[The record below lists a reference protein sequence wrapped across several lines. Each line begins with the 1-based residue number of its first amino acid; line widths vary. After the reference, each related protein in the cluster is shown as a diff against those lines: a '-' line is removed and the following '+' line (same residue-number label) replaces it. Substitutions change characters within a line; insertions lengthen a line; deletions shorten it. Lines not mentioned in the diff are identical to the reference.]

1 MLGVDRILVAL
12 SQDEA
17 YQDNDNALSDASHQ
31 QIFEGNTVVLE
42 KAVALANAADASL
55 EVINVVYSPMADMP
69 VKANEQNHA
78 LKTYV
83 LQAAESWL
91 EDQLDGIRNQVKSLT
106 AAALWNK
113 DEWQGIL
120 HAAEAGNADLI
131 IKATHIAPSAGLSM
145 RTPQDW
151 NLLRHATIPVM
162 LVKPDAW
169 IENPIIMA
177 AIDALNDSHFELNK
191 RVLREADSLTSI
203 LGGELAIVSSY
214 PMMAPWAGPAAVGV
228 DFEQLRTG
236 IERVARHK
244 LERLARAAEVNYN
257 YLYLEEGRPAMRVRA
272 LVEETNAEMLVMGTM
287 GRTGIKSFV
296 MGNTAETILH
306 YTHCDAVVLRDTEAA
321 STPPGE

>member
-17 YQDNDNALSDASHQ
+17 HQDNDGALGDASHQ
-31 QIFEGNTVVLE
+31 QILEGNTVVLE

-55 EVINVVYSPMADMP
+55 EVINVTYSPMADMP
-69 VKANEQNHA
+69 VKAIEQNHA

-91 EDQLDGIRNQVKSLT
+91 EDQLDGIRNQVKSL
-106 AAALWNK
+106 AAATLWNK

-131 IKATHIAPSAGLSM
+131 IKATHVAPSAGLSM

-169 IENPIIMA
+169 VENPIIMA
-177 AIDALNDSHFELNK
+177 AIDVLNDSQFELNK

-214 PMMAPWAGPAAVGV
+214 PMMAPWGGPAAVGV
-228 DFEQLRTG
+228 DFEQLRTD
-236 IERVARHK
+236 IEHFARHE
-244 LERLARAAEVNYN
+244 LERLTRAAEVNYN

-287 GRTGIKSFV
+287 GRTGIKSLV
-296 MGNTAETILH
+296 IGNTAETILH
-306 YTHCDAVVLRDTEAA
+306 YTHCDAVVLRDIEAA
-321 STPPGE
+321 STPPG